1 MKNEDN
7 HIYEHVDLR
16 AKRRQFNRRL
26 TFAVFI
32 GIVADLIYFFIKKD
46 ITTSIV
52 IFLVFFI
59 GTLSYFYF
67 SQVLRVEGRIKKIES
82 IFPDF
87 LQLVSSNLRAGM
99 TIDRS
104 MLLSAR
110 EEFNPLDKEILKTG
124 KSITAGKDIGQ
135 ALNDLSKRIGSR
147 KISKTINLIVS
158 GIKSGGN
165 IAVILEETSV
175 NMREKEFLE
184 KRAASNV
191 LMYTIFIFVAVAIGA
206 PALFGLSN
214 ILVDVLSNLLGNIPK
229 VEATSTIFT
238 LSSIS
243 VPPSF
248 ILYFSISFI
257 IIIDILASLILGL
270 VSHGDEKE
278 GLKYMIPL
286 IILSL
291 AVFTTIKLTLA
302 GFISNLI
309 G

>member
-124 KSITAGKDIGQ
+124 KNITAGKDIGQ